1 MFLGHVRLKQA
12 VQVTLDLHK
21 GYILEGFMKC
31 KIHIFVKIA
40 YLNMI
45 TEPQQRAQWVL
56 WFTKNID
63 YW

>member
-45 TEPQQRAQWVL
+45 TEPQQRAQ
-56 WFTKNID
+56 
-63 YW
+63 